1 MERSKSVLERA
12 KSVVELDREK
22 KVEYK
27 TKLTLLAECDE
38 IVSKEVVNAVG
49 RVTENVRAADDNAPS
64 SDELDEG
71 LEEQYKDLNF
81 FLDLPDDTYSLTEIR
96 PELPTCVRYGVRAG
110 LTHINMPKFSPL
122 SRGHQGGAT
131 AIAAFA
137 TTTVYKSRCW
147 NEAVIDQIIEDG
159 DSFYCESYKEI
170 NTDDRRLL
178 TILHL
183 GRTLCVQ
190 NKLTVNVT
198 IEDAAYA
205 GKFRSSEPTEL
216 HLVKALELFF
226 KRYNAGILC
235 SSVLNIALW
244 KDSKYYNIFDGQAR
258 KENCEPAAD
267 GLSGT
272 AKLFLVKDL
281 IGVLFII
288 LEKSLVNN
296 EPFVLYAIAI
306 SGVDHYTKP
315 IAVVDTEKVYT
326 HAVERRPSGYKVQD
340 KYRAVLQGS
349 YHLMH
354 PSLPAPVRGRT
365 HMIIALATLVYS
377 RLVNSNKWTSGLVDL
392 IFNQSN
398 IYFIDLV
405 RVLDKDLSD
414 PEFELKMDD
423 AMGDI
428 ILGVYSAKIK
438 IRTNVVPGYG
448 QKKGKIAFDSGF
460 REFFESQAC
469 GMLEIKGIY
478 YAIWRH
484 DDTYY
489 FMDPY
494 ACDDEGFRSGT
505 AEIDGTYKPGE
516 AACITMNSSI
526 NQVLETI
533 MENTGSRDKDPFI
546 IHGVRVLYVKTGVT
560 PGGPLEYVIY
570 REKGTNRRPQAPPTA
585 IMAKSIGKIDEV
597 QDMTPTIRPQLLKL
611 KDVAVQVPPLM
622 KEAEMYMMT
631 DDEPRSYVILPPEE
645 EKEPEVELGEEE
657 EEEIGKKVWD
667 DEEMEEEEEP
677 EKIPEEPPVERV
689 IRGYMKV
696 RPNRLVLQ
704 GSKNCLDDEFEIRS
718 RGKQGLMAGLVAI
731 AYRKLKD
738 PKRWRNMDIDQL
750 IDVGDKTYGNIIEW
764 IRKGSPAAVDKKEAA
779 EGEEEEEEVEEGEEE
794 EEEKLLPT
802 PSHLDLGMLPV
813 RLKFGENDVIF
824 KSKMDVIR
832 GEAAPL
838 ANLAEALECY
848 FKKYNELVLEN
859 KRLMYAIWK
868 ENEHY
873 FLFNPYGSDIEGWR
887 LRDYPASFAVL
898 GTLNELVDLLYGLIE
913 FNDPTFTFHFVSLD
927 SIQPGKY
934 ATDIEIMPPGDDIDM
949 FKTSFLPI
957 TDEDI
962 EKIEAELKTVVE
974 EEEDA
979 DVLDVTMGEEEE
991 EEEEEDEGRRRP
1003 RAGLLEETEKPI
1015 VDPLLEVREQE
1026 QPDAPYRL
1034 NLALLTAGLKIPEET
1049 EEDMQRV
1056 HAQKAL
1062 EKLKY
1067 EHPPPYVLP
1076 SNKTLMKLLE
1086 AKRAKRSVPSLVSR
1100 FSIDSRLD
1108 VKKKGGFG
1116 ASLLSRSTIVMSAGT
1131 GIDFSVP
1138 SKKIKLCPKRYLF
1151 SRLLPICLIPMRAI
1165 DDMYIQHDG
1174 PIEGEDEE
1182 LEETP
1187 TEEGMVREDI
1197 PEAPVGLRIRPTLIP
1212 LGPIIRTP
1220 VPEKRL
1226 GSCPEKKK
1234 RKCLTSKSDAGDAL
1248 MEKILC
1254 NTEDLLLELFF
1265 PDFKV
1270 ADQLQVEDKAPDSKS
1285 RVSHKSSAISQ
1296 ETTTIRMK
1304 PANSKKKQKHTA
1316 GWKVTEDGYRVLLG
1330 NMCLEDRASTEESHF
1345 KSCFFAALLCILAKI
1360 KMDPDKFSANTLDQF
1375 IYLGDKIYG
1384 KTGKLRFK
1392 PYRWFH
1398 HVEIMH
1404 TIYNVITKQAMYA
1417 DPESSDHDD
1426 VEYIMDSFFEKNQT
1440 GIIVF
1445 ANCAFAFWTANGA
1458 YYLFDP
1464 YPCDELGNAAE
1475 GGSCS
1480 LMEFCDLNC
1489 LLEKI
1494 EANVGENTKKP
1505 FRLYTVCIA
1514 HMETKRRKKKR
1525 RKKTTSCVDKPE
1537 QEERV
1542 EEPPE
1547 VVLSPESSVSL
1558 IEQLD
1563 WVTVESKTSFGYD
1576 MTVPGFAPIKF
1587 CNASMLEVTVLEN
1600 EITTPVLAPF
1610 KKVPKITEDTDEYE
1624 LLKTMVRRKI
1634 FDRRFKTAT
1643 IVAIPLDVC
1652 IMAWSLIHDPITW
1665 SVRTVRGLFEAVLDY
1680 SFDTLLAAEDSTV
1693 SEMTDGML
1701 NEFEIANYVFRVVFV
1716 PLHYGTLYAT
1726 EGWNLAMSLQ
1736 KVFDT
1741 PTYTGAILTCGKAH
1755 LGVMKKGENHF
1766 AWWILVGTQNLR
1778 IITATDMNEFLKL
1791 IVKVIGQP
1799 EGETFVMRVITVSYA
1814 QKMDPDCSDT
1824 KGLHEP
1830 VVPSASLPEIHRMP
1844 TDPYD
1849 LEAIFRPTVPDSK
1862 PIFVHGTVAL
1872 SNRDTLMEPRVKR
1885 CYFVA
1890 ILSVMVQRDIVQS
1903 PMREMVD
1910 KILEVSESVYREF
1923 PEPKFHTEHILRN
1936 VTIMNRIFDLRDCT
1950 LPLVLLTVNP
1960 RTSRNDFYL
1969 QVRKHLKKFF
1979 KVYASGMIHFTN
1991 CCYGFWY
1998 SRSTNAYYYIDPY
2011 QCNERGRKVS
2021 CGGRACLGIFPTLCQ
2036 MVKNMCFNQF
2046 EDTTGFFIHRVHVD
2060 SINVPPFDT
2069 FKEDPMWLY
2078 LDYHWNFRH
2087 APDIVKPGAK
2097 KKKGEDEER
2106 KEEGKVKQFWNNYAV
2121 EVSNLIYSVWGTI
2134 GAYDSRFGDRGGK
2147 NQAAICVAVLA
2158 MQYLSHPSRW
2168 GPAILDSAVICGDS
2182 YYTESIRG
2190 VMKCAKY
2197 YNDFNLQPC
2206 FKIFPHLWVI
2216 DFREAICG
2224 TLYGTKDKLTLAAAL
2239 NKAFAESPNILIECS
2254 KVTLAGLAAKD
2265 GFYMA
2270 DPGWVG
2276 PPLFERDYGAI
2287 YVLRCRNMNCLV
2299 YAMVKTLNTNKRMD
2313 FRITPVAFT
2322 FEQEDFNFV
2331 DNKSQETKKKVFLE
2345 PLRTSPGKS
2354 YDPGTLIPGADIVPD
2369 QDSYLVYHKN
2379 LSAGIDHGDKL
2390 EYPELPSVEPTLRR
2404 DAMTSA
2410 MVSTTWHLNL
2420 GQADPLKKPEP
2431 KFDPLL
2437 ITHDPEKC
2445 EKRVVGTFEPQQAV
2459 QMSITDLLAACDD
2472 YPRVV
2477 DFKSP
2482 KTVPDKPLE
2491 CTKATSFLTET
2502 AREEFNVGTKDMR
2515 RAVYTTYKH
2524 RLPKPKKPP
2533 AAAPIMEEDAEGG
2546 APSAAASV
2554 GASTA
2559 PSVAADGDEDVG
2571 DVPYN
2576 TDATEGTEE
2585 ETEMEATTE
2594 DD

>member
-1 MERSKSVLERA
+1 MDRA

-38 IVSKEVVNAVG
+38 IVSEETVNAVG

-81 FLDLPDDTYSLTEIR
+81 FLDLPDDTYSLTAIR

-170 NTDDRRLL
+170 STDDRRLL

-226 KRYNAGILC
+226 KRYKAGILC

-244 KDSKYYNIFDGQAR
+244 KDTKYFNIFDGQAR

-272 AKLFLVKDL
+272 AKLFLVRDL

-288 LEKSLVNN
+288 LEKSQVGN

-315 IAVVDTEKVYT
+315 IAVVDTEKIYA
-326 HAVERRPSGYKVQD
+326 HAVERRPSSYKVQD

-349 YHLMH
+349 YHIMH
-354 PSLPAPVRGRT
+354 PALPALVRGRT
-365 HMIIALATLVYS
+365 HMIIALASLVYS
-377 RLVNSNKWTSGLVDL
+377 RLVNGNKWTSGLVDL

-398 IYFIDLV
+398 IYFVDLV
-405 RVLDKDLSD
+405 RVLDKDLAD

-423 AMGDI
+423 AMGDV
-428 ILGVYSAKIK
+428 ILGVYSAKVK

-448 QKKGKIAFDSGF
+448 QKRGKVAFDTGF

-469 GMLEIKGIY
+469 GLLEIKGVY

-489 FMDPY
+489 YMDPY

-505 AEIDGTYKPGE
+505 AEIDGSYKPGE
-516 AACITMNSSI
+516 AACVTMNSSI

-533 MENTGSRDKDPFI
+533 MENTGSRDRDPFI

-570 REKGTNRRPQAPPTA
+570 REKGTNRRPQAPPVA
-585 IMAKSIGKIDEV
+585 VAAKSLGKIDEV
-597 QDMTPTIRPQLLKL
+597 PDMTPTIRPQLLRL
-611 KDVAVQVPPLM
+611 KDAVVQVPPLM

-631 DDEPRSYVILPPEE
+631 DEEPRSYVILPPEE
-645 EKEPEVELGEEE
+645 EEPVQELGEEE
-657 EEEIGKKVWD
+657 EEELEAGRKDW
-667 DEEMEEEEEP
+667 EEMEEEEEP
-677 EKIPEEPPVERV
+677 EKVPEEPPVQRV
-689 IRGYMKV
+689 IRGYRKV
-696 RPNRLVLQ
+696 GPYRLVLQ
-704 GSKNCLDDEFEIRS
+704 GSKNCLDDSFEVRS
-718 RGKQGLMAGLVAI
+718 RGKQGLMAALVAI

-738 PKRWRNMDIDQL
+738 PKRWRNVDVDQL
-750 IDVGDKTYGNIIEW
+750 IDVGDKTYGEVIEW
-764 IRKGSPAAVDKKEAA
+764 IRKGSPAMADKTEAA
-779 EGEEEEEEVEEGEEE
+779 EGEEEEEELEEGEEE
-794 EEEKLLPT
+794 EEERLQPV
-802 PSHLDLGMLPV
+802 PSHLDLGMLPA

-832 GEAAPL
+832 GDAAPL

-848 FKKYNELVLEN
+848 FKRHSELLLEN
-859 KRLMYAIWK
+859 KRLIYAVWK
-868 ENEHY
+868 DNECY
-873 FLFNPYGSDIEGWR
+873 FLFNPYGSDAEGWR

-898 GTLNELVDLLYGLIE
+898 GSLNELVTLLHGVIE
-913 FNDPTFTFHFVSLD
+913 FNEPAFTFHFVSLD

-934 ATDIEIMPPGDDIDM
+934 ATEVEVMPPGDDIEM

-957 TDEDI
+957 TDDDI
-962 EKIEAELKTVVE
+962 EKIEAELKTVEE

-979 DVLDVTMGEEEE
+979 DVIDVLMGEEEE
-991 EEEEEDEGRRRP
+991 EEEEEEEGARRP
-1003 RAGLLEETEKPI
+1003 RAGLLEEAEKPL

-1049 EEDMQRV
+1049 EEAMQRV

-1076 SNKTLMKLLE
+1076 SNKTLTKLLE

-1116 ASLLSRSTIVMSAGT
+1116 TSLLSRSTIVMSAGT
-1131 GIDFSVP
+1131 GIDFLVP

-1151 SRLLPICLIPMRAI
+1151 SRLLPICLIPIRAI

-1174 PIEGEDEE
+1174 PIEEDQ

-1187 TEEGMVREDI
+1187 KRLGMVREDL
-1197 PEAPVGLRIRPTLIP
+1197 PEAPVGIRIRPALIP

-1226 GSCPEKKK
+1226 GSCPEKRR
-1234 RKCLTSKSDAGDAL
+1234 RKCLLSKADAGDAL

-1270 ADQLQVEDKAPDSKS
+1270 ADQLQADDKAPDNKSK
-1285 RVSHKSSAISQ
+1285 ISQ
-1296 ETTTIRMK
+1296 KGSVMSQEASTVRTR
-1304 PANSKKKQKHTA
+1304 PASSKKRQKHPV
-1316 GWKVTEDGYRVLLG
+1316 GWKVTEDGFRILLG
-1330 NMCLEDRASTEESHF
+1330 DLCLEDRASTEECHF
-1345 KSCFFAALLCILAKI
+1345 KSCFFAALLCVLAKI
-1360 KMDPDKFSANTLDQF
+1360 KVDPDKFRGDTLDQF
-1375 IYLGDKIYG
+1375 VYLGEKIHG

-1398 HVEIMH
+1398 HVEIMQ
-1404 TIYNVITKQAMYA
+1404 TVYNVITKQAVYA
-1417 DPESSDHDD
+1417 DPESSDNDEL
-1426 VEYIMDSFFEKNQT
+1426 EYIMDRFFEKNQT
-1440 GIIVF
+1440 GIIAF
-1445 ANCAFAFWTANGA
+1445 ANSAYAFWAANGA
-1458 YYLFDP
+1458 FYLFDP
-1464 YPCDELGNAAE
+1464 YSCDELGNAGE
-1475 GGSCS
+1475 GGSCA
-1480 LMEFCDLNC
+1480 LMEFCELNS
-1489 LLEKI
+1489 LLEKL
-1494 EANVGENTKKP
+1494 EANVAENTKRP

-1514 HMETKRRKKKR
+1514 HMETKRRR
-1525 RKKTTSCVDKPE
+1525 RRRTRKKTSCVEKPE
-1537 QEERV
+1537 LEERV

-1547 VVLSPESSVSL
+1547 VLLSPESSVSL
-1558 IEQLD
+1558 IEQPD
-1563 WVTVESKTSFGYD
+1563 WVTAESRTSFGYD
-1576 MTVPGFAPIKF
+1576 ATVPGFAPIRF

-1600 EITTPVLAPF
+1600 EITAPVLAPF
-1610 KKVPKITEDTDEYE
+1610 KKVPRITEDTDEHE
-1624 LLKTMVRRKI
+1624 LAKTLVRKKVP
-1634 FDRRFKTAT
+1634 DRRFKAGTMVAT
-1643 IVAIPLDVC
+1643 PLDLCV
-1652 IMAWSLIHDPITW
+1652 MAWSLIHDPITW
-1665 SVRTVRGLFEAVLDY
+1665 SVRTVRGLFETVLDY
-1680 SFDTLLAAEDSTV
+1680 SFDSLLAAEDSTAA
-1693 SEMTDGML
+1693 EMTDGLL
-1701 NEFEIANYVFRVVFV
+1701 NEFEIGNYVFRAVFV

-1741 PTYTGAILTCGKAH
+1741 PSYTGAIVTCGRAH
-1755 LGVMKKGENHF
+1755 LGTMKRGENHF
-1766 AWWILVGTQNLR
+1766 AWWIVAGTQSLR
-1778 IITATDMNEFLKL
+1778 IVTAADIREFLRL
-1791 IVKVIGQP
+1791 VVKVIDQP
-1799 EGETFVMRVITVSYA
+1799 EEETFVMRVITVSYA
-1814 QKMDPDCSDT
+1814 QKVDPDCSDT
-1824 KGLHEP
+1824 RGLHEP
-1830 VVPSASLPEIHRMP
+1830 VVPAASLPEIHRMP
-1844 TDPYD
+1844 TEPYD
-1849 LEAIFRPTVPDSK
+1849 LEAIFRPTVPDSR

-1872 SNRDTLMEPRVKR
+1872 SNRDALTEPRVKR

-1890 ILSVMVQRDIVQS
+1890 VLAVMVQRDIVQS
-1903 PMREMVD
+1903 PMPDMVD
-1910 KILEVSESVYREF
+1910 KVLEVAESVYREF

-1936 VTIMNRIFDLRDCT
+1936 VTIMNRIFDLRDCA
-1950 LPLVLLTVNP
+1950 LPLALLTVSP
-1960 RTSRNDFYL
+1960 RTGRNDFYL
-1969 QVRKHLKKFF
+1969 QVRKHLKRYFRTH
-1979 KVYASGMIHFTN
+1979 ASGMIHFTN

-2011 QCNERGRKVS
+2011 PCNEKGRRVS
-2021 CGGRACLGIFPTLCQ
+2021 YGGRACLGIFPGLCQ
-2036 MVKNMCFNQF
+2036 MVKNMCFNQH

-2060 SINVPPFDT
+2060 SVNVPPFDE
-2069 FKEDPMWLY
+2069 FKEDPIWLY

-2087 APDIVKPGAK
+2087 APDIVKPSAK
-2097 KKKGEDEER
+2097 RKRREEDEEM
-2106 KEEGKVKQFWNNYAV
+2106 KDEGKVKQFWNNYAV
-2121 EVSNLIYSVWGTI
+2121 EVSNLIYSAWGTI

-2182 YYTESIRG
+2182 YYTESVRG
-2190 VMKCAKY
+2190 AAKCAKY
-2197 YNDFNLQPC
+2197 YNHFNLQPC

-2216 DFREAICG
+2216 DFREAVCG
-2224 TLYGTKDKLTLAAAL
+2224 TLYGAKNKITLAAAL
-2239 NKAFAESPNILIECS
+2239 NKAFEESPNILVECNR
-2254 KVTLAGLAAKD
+2254 VILAGLAAKD

-2276 PPLFERDYGAI
+2276 PPLFERDHGAI

-2331 DNKSQETKKKVFLE
+2331 DAKSLDTKKKVFLE

-2354 YDPGTLIPGADIVPD
+2354 FDPGTLIPGADTVPD

-2379 LSAGIDHGDKL
+2379 LSAGIKHGDKL
-2390 EYPELPSVEPTLRR
+2390 EYPELPSVEPTLKR

-2437 ITHDPEKC
+2437 IAHDPEKC
-2445 EKRVVGTFEPQQAV
+2445 EKRVVGSFEPRRTV

-2477 DFKSP
+2477 DFKSER
-2482 KTVPDKPLE
+2482 TVLDKPVE
-2491 CTKATSFLTET
+2491 CAKATSFLTEA
-2502 AREEFNVGTKDMR
+2502 ARDEFNVVTKDMR
-2515 RAVYTTYKH
+2515 RSVYATYKH
-2524 RLPKPKKPP
+2524 RLPKLKRPL
-2533 AAAPIMEEDAEGG
+2533 AASITEEDAD
-2546 APSAAASV
+2546 ASIAASL
-2554 GASTA
+2554 GAS
-2559 PSVAADGDEDVG
+2559 VAVDGDEEIG

-2585 ETEMEATTE
+2585 ETGTEVEATTE